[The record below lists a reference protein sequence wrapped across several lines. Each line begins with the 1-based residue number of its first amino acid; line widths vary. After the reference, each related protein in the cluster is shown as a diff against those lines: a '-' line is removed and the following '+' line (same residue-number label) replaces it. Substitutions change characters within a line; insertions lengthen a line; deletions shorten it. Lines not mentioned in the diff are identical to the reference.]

1 MRSAMT
7 SSSILILTLII
18 ALLTGCSQEEKN
30 TESPHTALPE
40 VSVSTSL
47 IKTETAWNQ
56 SEIVGTLQA
65 VNAADISAK
74 ISGNIIS
81 LPVDLGTRV
90 KKGDLLVEIQAGEI
104 SAQLRQAATQLD
116 QARRNLSREEVLLK
130 KNAATSES
138 VKTLREGLK
147 IAEAAYQ
154 EALTIQDYT
163 RILAPFSGIIT
174 KKSANIGDLATPGKI
189 LLNLEDETR
198 LQVVT
203 DFPEKMMLKV
213 KSGDQMEVLI
223 PSIESRL
230 TATVA
235 EVSPIASPSSRTVP
249 VKLDLPENNRLRS
262 GQFARVSLTGESTQ
276 TIMVPSSAISPY
288 GQIDRV
294 FIVDDGHAYLRLV
307 RTGLRVAD
315 RVELLSGVEAGE
327 EIVVDNIDKLIDG
340 QPVTILPN
348 S

>member
-1 MRSAMT
+1 MT
-7 SSSILILTLII
+7 SSSILVLTLIT
-18 ALLTGCSQEEKN
+18 ALLTGCSQEKKN
-30 TESPHTALPE
+30 SVSPPPSLPE
-40 VSVSTSL
+40 ISVSTSL

-65 VNAADISAK
+65 INAADISAK
-74 ISGNIIS
+74 ITGNIIS
-81 LPVDLGTRV
+81 FPVALGTRV

-116 QARRNLSREEVLLK
+116 QAQRNLSREEALLK

-138 VKTLREGLK
+138 VKTLREELK

-154 EALTIQDYT
+154 EALTRQSYT
-163 RILAPFSGIIT
+163 KIVAPFTGIIT
-174 KKSANIGDLATPGKI
+174 RKSANIGDLATPGKI

-223 PSIESRL
+223 PSIESRM

-249 VKLDLPENNRLRS
+249 VKLDLPEDNRLRS
-262 GQFARVSLTGESTQ
+262 GQFARVFLTGESAQ

-294 FIVDDGHAYLRLV
+294 FIVHDGHAYLRLV
-307 RTGLRVAD
+307 RTGLRRND

-327 EIVVDNIDKLIDG
+327 EIIVDNVDKLIDG
-340 QPVTILPN
+340 QPVRVISN